1 MQNKLLIAPF
11 ILSLSLCATFGCQKK
26 QADTESATD
35 GAAEQKTAA
44 EEAPSEEPKSNKIEI
59 KGSDSEVNAVQRM
72 AEKFMESHP
81 EVKIAVT
88 GGGSGTG
95 IASLFDKTVDI
106 ANSSRPLA
114 PAEKI
119 QAVKKGVKPVATVF
133 ATDALS
139 IAVHP
144 DNPVKELTVDQL
156 RKIFS
161 GEATDWKEFGGE
173 GKITAYGRQPS
184 SGTYVFFKDAVVKGD
199 YGDKVL
205 QMNGNAQIV
214 ESIAQD
220 KGGIGYVAVGYIKK
234 PDAGIKALA
243 VSNKEGEPGILPT
256 NAEAVAEGKYPIA
269 RPLFQYTN
277 GEPEGVV
284 KDFMLFELS
293 PEGKQVALDM
303 GFYPV
308 RTQDAEQNKHLTQ

>member
-1 MQNKLLIAPF
+1 MKANLILVTFFSTILIA
-11 ILSLSLCATFGCQKK
+11 SAGCKSKANQENANAEGGDAAQQK
-26 QADTESATD
+26 QAET
-35 GAAEQKTAA
+35 K
-44 EEAPSEEPKSNKIEI
+44 EAPADDSKKTIEI
-59 KGSDSEVNAVQRM
+59 KGSDSEVNLVQRL
-72 AEKFMESHP
+72 AEQFMEEHP
-81 EVKIAVT
+81 DVKIAVT

-95 IASLFDKTVDI
+95 IAALFDKTIDI

-114 PAEKI
+114 SAEKV
-119 QAVKKGVKPVATVF
+119 QAVKKGIKPVSNVF

-139 IAVHP
+139 IAVNP
-144 DNPVKELTVDQL
+144 ENPVKSLTLEQL
-156 RKIFS
+156 GKIFR

-220 KGGIGYVAVGYIKK
+220 KGGIGYVAVGYIKSK
-234 PDAGIKALA
+234 DDIKALPVA
-243 VSNKEGEPGILPT
+243 AKEGDEAIMPT
-256 NAEAVAEGKYPIA
+256 DEEAVADGKYPIA

-277 GEPEGVV
+277 GEPTGNVRE
-284 KDFMLFELS
+284 FLLFELS
-293 PEGKQVALDM
+293 PTGSKTATEM

-308 RTQDAEQNKHLTQ
+308 RKADNEQFNGHLK